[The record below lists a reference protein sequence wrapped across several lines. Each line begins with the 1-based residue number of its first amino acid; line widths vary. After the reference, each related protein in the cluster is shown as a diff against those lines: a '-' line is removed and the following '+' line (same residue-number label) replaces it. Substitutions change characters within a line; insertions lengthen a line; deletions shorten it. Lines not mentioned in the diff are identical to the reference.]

1 MGFLITPLS
10 SLITSRS
17 PKKRSF
23 AAVNTKKIILKRGKE
38 VALQRRHPW
47 LFSGAIH
54 RIEGEPKNGEIVHV
68 QSAEGEGLAT
78 GFYSRGSI
86 AIRIFEFD
94 TVEANANYW
103 SAKIGKAVAYRKS
116 VGIYG
121 AKDTNVF
128 RLFNA
133 EGDGIPGLII
143 DFYNGVAVIQCHTH
157 GTYALREMFTNAL
170 KDNLGNDLKA
180 VYDKSAESLG
190 EEGAENCYLYQAKGF
205 DAEEVRTVTENGFQF
220 AIDWVSGQKTGFF
233 IDQRDNRKL
242 LGHYAKGK
250 KVLNTFC
257 YTGGFSVY
265 ALAAGAT
272 LVHSVDSSLRAV
284 ELADHNVE
292 LNMKDANH
300 ESFSD
305 DVFSFFKNYPETYDV
320 IVLDPPA
327 FAKHMN
333 ARHSAIIAYKRL
345 NAEAFKRVNKGGIV
359 FTFSCSGV
367 VTRELFE
374 GAVTAAAI
382 EAGRNVRVL
391 TRLGQ
396 PACHPVSIFHSEGEY
411 LKGLVLY
418 VE

>member
-1 MGFLITPLS
+1 LPT
-10 SLITSRS
+10 
-17 PKKRSF
+17 F
-23 AAVNTKKIILKRGKE
+23 APQMSTKKIILKHGKE
-38 VALQRRHPW
+38 EALNRRHPW
-47 LFSGAIH
+47 IFSGAVFKA
-54 RIEGEPKNGEIVHV
+54 EGNSGNGEIVHV
-68 QSAEGEGLAT
+68 YSGNGDPLAT
-78 GFYSRGSI
+78 GFYARGSI
-86 AIRIFEFD
+86 AIRLFD
-94 TVEANANYW
+94 FAVVDTTPAYW
-103 SAKIGKAVAYRKS
+103 ASKLKQAIDFRKNTGLYDS
-116 VGIYG
+116 TE
-121 AKDTNVF
+121 TNVF

-133 EGDGIPGLII
+133 EGDGIPGLVI
-143 DFYNGVAVIQCHTH
+143 DFYNGVAVIQCHTP
-157 GTYALREMFTNAL
+157 GTYALRNKFTEAL
-170 KDNLGNDLKA
+170 KETVGKRLKA

-190 EEGAENCYLYQAKGF
+190 EEGAENGYLYQAKGF
-205 DAEEVRTVTENGFQF
+205 DPDAAQTVQENGLTFEV
-220 AIDWVSGQKTGFF
+220 DWVAGQKTGFF
-233 IDQRDNRKL
+233 IDQRDNRAL
-242 LGHYAKGK
+242 LGKYAKGK

-265 ALAAGAT
+265 ALQAGAT

-284 ELADHNVE
+284 EQADRNVD
-292 LNMKDANH
+292 LNIKEAQH
-300 ESFSD
+300 ESFTD
-305 DVFSFFKNYPETYDV
+305 DVFSFFKNYPEKYDV

-345 NAEAFKRVNKGGIV
+345 NAEAFKRINKGGVI

-396 PACHPVSIFHSEGEY
+396 PLCHPVSIFHSEGEY